1 MDQRDK
7 LRFAADS
14 MLGTLAKWLRV
25 MGYDALYFQR
35 GEDVELERIALR
47 EGRTLLTRDGEIV
60 KRGNC
65 PSILIRSDQLPQ
77 QLREVIAELS
87 LKWESKA
94 FTRCLVCNL
103 PLVQTEKEKVKNR
116 VPPYVYHTQKRF
128 MICPGCG
135 RIYWPGTHWQ
145 RMTERLRE
153 IVGGGL

>member
-7 LRFAADS
+7 PRFAADS

-77 QLREVIAELS
+77 QLREVIAKLR

-153 IVGGGL
+153 IVGGDL